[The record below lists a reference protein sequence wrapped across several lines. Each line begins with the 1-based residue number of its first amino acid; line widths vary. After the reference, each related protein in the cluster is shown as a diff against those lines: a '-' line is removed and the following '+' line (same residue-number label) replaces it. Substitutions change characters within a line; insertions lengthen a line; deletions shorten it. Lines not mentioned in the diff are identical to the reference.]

1 MRFRGVVYAASVCI
15 LAFAPYASAS
25 GEEKHEKY
33 STPLQLSFFAPLQI
47 APENSDVYGLR
58 LCLPYGVNHSLHG
71 ADIGI
76 WNVLTGKHHGVQ
88 IGALAAM
95 RGNEAYGLNIA
106 GLVNMSHGDDFG
118 VSLGG
123 IYNKASGSINGV
135 QLSGIH
141 SRAKKVKGVQFSLFN
156 YCDELEGVQVG
167 LLNFCPQGAI
177 PFMLLINAKF

>member
-1 MRFRGVVYAASVCI
+1 MRLRCLVCAASVCA
-15 LAFAPYASAS
+15 LTFTPYASAS
-25 GEEKHEKY
+25 GEGKQEKY

-88 IGALAAM
+88 IGALATM
-95 RGNEAYGLNIA
+95 RGGKAYGWNIA
-106 GLVNMSHGDDFG
+106 GIANMSDGDDFG
-118 VSLGG
+118 VSFGG
-123 IYNKASGSINGV
+123 IYNNASGSINGV
-135 QLSGIH
+135 QLSAIH